1 MTPRLQV
8 LKSRGDSEWVF
19 VEVWQALNQL
29 QVTGLQSVI
38 NSATSVSVFST
49 QSLLII
55 YKCFYVAFTTLD
67 AFCLSLREIGKICSR
82 TVYHCCSFKPLE
94 CKPQEGV

>member
-38 NSATSVSVFST
+38 NSAKSVSQFFYTV
-49 QSLLII
+49 SLNNL
-55 YKCFYVAFTTLD
+55 
-67 AFCLSLREIGKICSR
+67 
-82 TVYHCCSFKPLE
+82 
-94 CKPQEGV
+94 

>member
-29 QVTGLQSVI
+29 QVTGLQSV
-38 NSATSVSVFST
+38 SVFFT

-55 YKCFYVAFTTLD
+55 YKCFYVAFTTL
-67 AFCLSLREIGKICSR
+67 ACFL
-82 TVYHCCSFKPLE
+82 LE
-94 CKPQEGV
+94 LKRDWKDLL

>member
-38 NSATSVSVFST
+38 NSAKSVSVFFT

-55 YKCFYVAFTTLD
+55 YKCFYVAFTTLACFLFELKRD
-67 AFCLSLREIGKICSR
+67 WKDLL
-82 TVYHCCSFKPLE
+82 
-94 CKPQEGV
+94 

>member
-38 NSATSVSVFST
+38 NSVFFLH
-49 QSLLII
+49 SL
-55 YKCFYVAFTTLD
+55 
-67 AFCLSLREIGKICSR
+67 S
-82 TVYHCCSFKPLE
+82 
-94 CKPQEGV
+94 

>member
-19 VEVWQALNQL
+19 VEVSLASCKS
-29 QVTGLQSVI
+29 VAGLQSVI
-38 NSATSVSVFST
+38 NSAKSVSEQFFT
-49 QSLLII
+49 RSLLII

-67 AFCLSLREIGKICSR
+67 A
-82 TVYHCCSFKPLE
+82 
-94 CKPQEGV
+94 